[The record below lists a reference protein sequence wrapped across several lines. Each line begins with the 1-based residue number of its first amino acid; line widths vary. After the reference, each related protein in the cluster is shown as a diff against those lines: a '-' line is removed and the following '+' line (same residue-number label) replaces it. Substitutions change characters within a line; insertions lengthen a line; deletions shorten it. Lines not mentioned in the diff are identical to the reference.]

1 MVKYVKYIHYLTW
14 LWSLDAV
21 KLKRRVFCCL
31 THNGVKDFMDDYV
44 LVLLLL
50 CSSHYYISV
59 LFDLKSAFVAC
70 VLSHV

>member
-1 MVKYVKYIHYLTW
+1 
-14 LWSLDAV
+14 
-21 KLKRRVFCCL
+21 
-31 THNGVKDFMDDYV
+31 MDDYV
-44 LVLLLL
+44 IVLLLL